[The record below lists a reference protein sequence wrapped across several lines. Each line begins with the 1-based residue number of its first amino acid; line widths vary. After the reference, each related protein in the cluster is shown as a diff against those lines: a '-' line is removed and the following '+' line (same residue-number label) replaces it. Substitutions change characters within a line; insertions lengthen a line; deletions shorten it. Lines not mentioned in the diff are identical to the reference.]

1 MLEAQHHLDSD
12 LIMALLR
19 LSRPR
24 IPADLLLLEEGINFG
39 RVFIPNL
46 CCGGSGA

>member
-24 IPADLLLLEEGINFG
+24 IQAMMM
-39 RVFIPNL
+39 IPLFDISYYDVLYL
-46 CCGGSGA
+46 CS